1 MSQRVDSDGCAEVLD
16 RLDAWI
22 DGDVDESEAVAMQAH
37 VDDCEAC
44 QRERRL
50 AEELVAELRAM
61 PRFEVPERVLRAVD
75 RQTRTG
81 VAEKL
86 HSFFEAIVR
95 RPLPAMAAVAA
106 VLVVAVVMTPWNRSS
121 VPEYSEQEI
130 SRAADDLRLAFAYV
144 GDVTRRAEVRVKD
157 RVLDEGVAAQT
168 LRSVRRSFRIIGEVG
183 TTATGPAAT
192 PQPTVKGS

>member
-1 MSQRVDSDGCAEVLD
+1 MSQRVDSDRCAEVLD

-22 DGDVDESEAVAMQAH
+22 DGDVDESEAATMQAH

-75 RQTRTG
+75 RRTRPG
-81 VAEKL
+81 VVEKI
-86 HSFFEAIVR
+86 HSFLEGIVR

-106 VLVVAVVMTPWNRSS
+106 VLVAVVVMTPWNRSS

-144 GDVTRRAEVRVKD
+144 GDVTRRAEVRVKE
-157 RVLDEGVAAQT
+157 RVFDEGVAAQT